1 MYIIVILFKD
11 DLEAFV
17 GTSESVS
24 SLEVRI
30 RLYFISFLCILP
42 WQLIIINFV
51 GLSCARSEAEF
62 DIFKAFVIVFIS
74 TATAKGKKIF
84 FKTDIQVRACYSD

>member
-30 RLYFISFLCILP
+30 RLYFIYIYMH
-42 WQLIIINFV
+42 FV
-51 GLSCARSEAEF
+51 VA
-62 DIFKAFVIVFIS
+62 
-74 TATAKGKKIF
+74 
-84 FKTDIQVRACYSD
+84 SDY